1 MTALRQKNEELL
13 SEKING
19 ESQLIHILENLEE
32 AETVSEN
39 GTYMYMKGKEEERVQ
54 YCEMERK

>member
-1 MTALRQKNEELL
+1 MRQKNEELL

-39 GTYMYMKGKEEERVQ
+39 GTYMYMKRKEEKRVQ
-54 YCEMERK
+54 YCERERK

>member
-32 AETVSEN
+32 AEAVSKN
-39 GTYMYMKGKEEERVQ
+39 GTCMKRKEEERVQ
-54 YCEMERK
+54 YCERERK